1 MNKQQKNR
9 LMLLLIF
16 SLSIIPFSIA
26 WWLIGNKDLIKG
38 KINYGELITP
48 VVTTERN
55 DFLGLDKFSIDN
67 MNQVTGHW
75 LLVNIIPETEC
86 DKPCLEAIHKTK
98 QLRLMMNKDLTRI
111 RRVVMVMKNVQS
123 DKVDAWLRDDSV
135 LLKARPSESLRKKLF
150 DISKGNISDGVLLIM
165 DPLGNLMMEYKPGFD
180 PYKVKSDLTHLLRI
194 SQIG

>member
-9 LMLLLIF
+9 LMLILIF

-26 WWLIGNKDLIKG
+26 WWLTGNLELIKG

-55 DFLGLDKFSIDN
+55 DFLGLDKFSSDN
-67 MNQVTGHW
+67 MSQAPGHW

-86 DKPCLEAIHKTK
+86 ETSCLEAIHKTK

-111 RRVVMVMKNVQS
+111 RRVVMVMKNVPSEQ
-123 DKVDAWLRDDSV
+123 VDTWLRDDNV
-135 LLKARPSESLRKKLF
+135 LLKARPSENLRKKLL
-150 DISKGNISDGVLLIM
+150 DISKGNIVDGVLLLM
-165 DPLGNLMMEYKPGFD
+165 DPLGNIMMAYKPGFD
-180 PYKVKSDLTHLLRI
+180 PYKVKNDLTHLLRI